1 MLKIKELIKLAKLEI
16 QEWLSSGYRKRNE
29 LLLRAAHASEQL
41 TSANVKA
48 VREIADKLKQLGD
61 PEGGF
66 YGISRIASHPQLVP
80 NSELGQE
87 LMALVLEY
95 APVFR
100 DKNPELYFENI
111 FAASLNVR
119 LGTPLELLAVA
130 AAEDAFL
137 AFFKFD
143 PARAVERLGAATPH
157 VVLGSALGDKLQQLL
172 DPSSR
177 AELVKEKATRSGG
190 VRRPTPSHGQ
200 DPS

>member
-1 MLKIKELIKLAKLEI
+1 MLKIKELIKLAKLEF
-16 QEWLSSGYRKRNE
+16 QEWLSPSYRKRNE

-48 VREIADKLKQLGD
+48 VREIADKLKHLGD

-87 LMALVLEY
+87 LMALVLKY
-95 APVFR
+95 ASVFR

-119 LGTPLELLAVA
+119 LGTPLELQAVA

-137 AFFKFD
+137 AFFKLD
-143 PARAVERLGAATPH
+143 PARAVERLGAATPY

-177 AELVKEKATRSGG
+177 AELVKEKSTRSGG
-190 VRRPTPSHGQ
+190 VRQPTRGHGQ